1 MPTVI
6 IGHDMPPELA
16 ADVSTA
22 LQGMGVVVKANG
34 VSPQPRTGKVIVVI
48 SPKGGSGKTAVSSN
62 LAVAL
67 AQRHPGRVVAVDLDV
82 QFGDLGTALSL
93 TPEHTLAQLAR
104 TSQIDATTVKL
115 FLTPYEHG
123 LYVLA
128 GANDPV
134 DADSIG
140 HAHVSAVLPLLAQN
154 FDYVVVD
161 TPAGLDERTL
171 AAIECATDLLLVS
184 SLDVTSIRSLRK
196 ALDSLDQMGVKAA
209 RQFVL
214 NRADAKVGLDPSDAE
229 EAIGMEIS
237 CSIPSS
243 RELPLALNL
252 GTPVVDQRAQVGG
265 RQAAP
270 AAGAAVRPHRG
281 RQAKEGV
288 AAMSLTERINQAKQ
302 AAAERGE
309 VASKWRHRAEPAR
322 DRRRAGRLQGQGARL
337 PVRAPRD
344 PSVRGDQR
352 GPTAVDGDGRD
363 RRPHGRDRDRA
374 VTRGAPASRAGH
386 RPGRDGPRPD
396 RAVPRTTPP

>member
-1 MPTVI
+1 MGDDAMPTVI

-16 ADVSTA
+16 ADVESA
-22 LQGMGVVVKANG
+22 LQEMGVNVKANG
-34 VSPQPRTGKVIVVI
+34 FTPQPRQGKVIVVI
-48 SPKGGSGKTAVSSN
+48 SPKGGSGKTAMSSN

-104 TSQIDATTVKL
+104 TSQIDATTIKL
-115 FLTPYEHG
+115 FLTPHEQG

-171 AAIECATDLLLVS
+171 AAVECATDLLLVS

-196 ALDSLDQMGVKAA
+196 ALDALDQMGVKAA
-209 RQFVL
+209 RQLVL
-214 NRADAKVGLDPSDAE
+214 NRADAKVGLNPSDAE
-229 EAIGMEIS
+229 EAIGMKIS
-237 CSIPSS
+237 CSISSS

-252 GTPVVDQRAQVGG
+252 GIPVVVND
-265 RQAAP
+265 P
-270 AAGAAVRPHRG
+270 KSAGA
-281 RQAKEGV
+281 
-288 AAMSLTERINQAKQ
+288 KQ
-302 AAAERGE
+302 LQQLAQQYAPIDAEKARKG
-309 VASKWRHRAEPAR
+309 WRR
-322 DRRRAGRLQGQGARL
+322 
-337 PVRAPRD
+337 
-344 PSVRGDQR
+344 
-352 GPTAVDGDGRD
+352 
-363 RRPHGRDRDRA
+363 
-374 VTRGAPASRAGH
+374 
-386 RPGRDGPRPD
+386 
-396 RAVPRTTPP
+396 